1 MYTMILARSDH
12 FRGCLL
18 GLALGDGLGAPFEGL
33 SGETIYRSFGPARR
47 VFDHPPVGQL
57 LYTDDAEM
65 MIGVAECLVANGRID
80 PDDLARR
87 FHQNFTPWRGYGP
100 GMRRI
105 AEAMNTGRDWRELVR
120 TVFPGG
126 SLGNGAAMRVAPVGL
141 LFHEDLD
148 RVAAEA
154 AGSAMV
160 THVHPIGIDGA
171 AVMATAVALAIRDA
185 GRPFD
190 RRGFFLE
197 LAGRATTEEFEWQL
211 RTASKQTP
219 TDSLTFGN
227 SLEAHRSVT
236 SAIQC
241 FANHPDSYNSAVG
254 SAIALGNDTDTLAAM
269 AGAISGARLGI
280 AALPA
285 KSLAMMEGGAK
296 GIDYVNKLAVDLA
309 EVRISRTSPRTF

>member
-1 MYTMILARSDH
+1 
-12 FRGCLL
+12 
-18 GLALGDGLGAPFEGL
+18 
-33 SGETIYRSFGPARR
+33 
-47 VFDHPPVGQL
+47 
-57 LYTDDAEM
+57 M
-65 MIGVAECLVANGRID
+65 MIGVAECLIANGRID
-80 PDDLARR
+80 ADDLARR

-100 GMRRI
+100 GMRKI
-105 AEAMNTGRDWRELVR
+105 DEAMNTGRDWRELVR

-148 RVAAEA
+148 RFAAEA
-154 AGSAMV
+154 AASAMV
-160 THVHPIGIDGA
+160 THVHPMGVDGA
-171 AVMATAVALAIRDA
+171 AVMATAVALVIRGA

-190 RRGFFLE
+190 RREFFLE

-211 RTASKQTP
+211 RAASKQTS

-241 FANHPDSYNSAVG
+241 FANHPGSYVDTVAG
-254 SAIALGNDTDTLAAM
+254 AIALGNDTDTLAAM

-280 AALPA
+280 SAIPTG
-285 KSLAMMEGGAK
+285 SLALMENGEK
-296 GIDYVNKLAVDLA
+296 GIDYVNRLAIDLA
-309 EVRISRTSPRTF
+309 GVQI